1 MKKIAKDR
9 LPELLQ
15 KMAEAGKVYA
25 PVNKGGKTNFS
36 VWQPGDAADLTT
48 LRSAVPAKSVLFP
61 QSETYLRFA
70 QQGKK
75 LSIETV
81 GGEADEYVLFG
92 VRACDAKS
100 FALLDKVFLSEPVDQ
115 FYASRRE
122 LGTVVAVACREP
134 EDACFCRAF
143 DIAADAPAGAD
154 VCVWDTGDDLFW
166 LVQTEKGER
175 LTARLAGLLEDA
187 GAADDAALPALQA
200 QIRAQ
205 LDELPLA
212 ALVAEKKHQALK
224 QLFDDEQWLAC
235 SESCLGCGTCTYVCP
250 TCHCYDIQDY
260 DTGTGTERSRCWDS
274 CMFSDFTQMA
284 HGNPRKTQKERFRQR
299 FMHKLVYYPNNY
311 NEIACVGC
319 GRCLEACPVN
329 MNIVKVMKKIGGE
342 AR

>member
-1 MKKIAKDR
+1 MKKIAKDC

-15 KMAEAGKVYA
+15 KIAEAYEVQA
-25 PVNKGGKTNFS
+25 PVNKGGKTNFA
-36 VWQPGDAADLTT
+36 VWQPGDAVDLTALKT
-48 LRSAVPAKSVLFP
+48 AVPAKSVLFP
-61 QSETYLRFA
+61 QNEALLQFK

-81 GGEADEYVLFG
+81 GGKTDEYVLFG
-92 VRACDAKS
+92 VRACDVKS

-134 EDACFCRAF
+134 EEACFCRAF
-143 DIAADAPAGAD
+143 DLDADAPAGAD
-154 VCVWDTGDDLFW
+154 VCVWDMGEELYW
-166 LVQTEKGER
+166 QAQTDKG
-175 LTARLAGLLEDA
+175 ARLSARLDGLLQE
-187 GAADDAALPALQA
+187 AANEEAVQALRAE
-200 QIRAQ
+200 IRAK

-212 ALVAEKKHQALK
+212 ALVAAKKPQAL
-224 QLFDDEQWLAC
+224 QDLFDDANWQAC
-235 SESCLGCGTCTYVCP
+235 SEACLGCGTCTYVCP

-260 DTGTGTERSRCWDS
+260 DTGAGTERSRCWDS

-311 NEIACVGC
+311 GEIACVGC